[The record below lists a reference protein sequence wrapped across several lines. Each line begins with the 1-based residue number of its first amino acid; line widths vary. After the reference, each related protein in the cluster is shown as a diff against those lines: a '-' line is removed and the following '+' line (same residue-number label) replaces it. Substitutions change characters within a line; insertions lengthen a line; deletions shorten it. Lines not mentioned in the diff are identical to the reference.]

1 MFVSDVEVV
10 KQSLALGRV
19 RIEVIGRPRTKGS
32 LAPVHVRVAPGKCR
46 VTLKESGKYSV
57 AWKDEMIRAVREQCE
72 IGRYPHPVVVDT
84 FFRFERLCLPDQAMP
99 WPTREKGEFAHG
111 DEDKLRR
118 NALDALTQSG
128 LILDDALVIGGSAP
142 KRWCENGEKPGV
154 IIKVRAA
161 DDNDRIMIMAAE
173 RMS

>member
-1 MFVSDVEVV
+1 ME
-10 KQSLALGRV
+10 KQSLADGSV

-32 LAPVHVRVAPGKCR
+32 LVPEHKKIAPGKCR
-46 VTLKESGKYSV
+46 VTLKESGEYSV
-57 AWKDEMIRAVREQCE
+57 AWKNEMIRAIRNQCTVN
-72 IGRYPHPVVVDT
+72 RYPHAVVVDT

-128 LILDDALVIGGSAP
+128 LIFDDALVIGGTTL
-142 KRWCENGEKPGV
+142 KRFARNDEKPGV
-154 IIKVRAA
+154 DIRVTPV
-161 DDNDRIMIMAAE
+161 NDQAPLIMLE
-173 RMS
+173 R